1 MAVRVLIERE
11 IEPGQ
16 EIHVNDVLMK
26 LRAKA
31 MHGTGYISGETLRS
45 LEDPRKFLVISTW
58 NSVEDWNSWE
68 SNPDRR
74 RAQEELARFLRHPEK
89 TTIYVYL

>member
-16 EIHVNDVLMK
+16 EINTHALLMQ

-31 MHGTGYISGETLRS
+31 MKVKGYISGETLRS
-45 LEDPRKFLVISTW
+45 LEDPHKFLVISTW
-58 NSVEDWNSWE
+58 NTVEDWKAWE
-68 SNPDRR
+68 SDPDRR
-74 RAQEELARFLRHPEK
+74 KAQEELNRMLRHPEK
-89 TTIYVYL
+89 ATVYTYL

>member
-16 EIHVNDVLMK
+16 EINTHELLMK

-31 MHGTGYISGETLRS
+31 MQIKGYISGETLRS
-45 LEDPRKFLVISTW
+45 LDDPRKFLVISTW
-58 NSVEDWNSWE
+58 NTVEDWKAWE
-68 SNPDRR
+68 SDPDRR
-74 RAQEELARFLRHPEK
+74 KAQEELNRLLRHPEK
-89 TTIYVYL
+89 TTVYTYL